1 MNRTTQHTTLVTCDG
16 AQCPLRAGPRHR
28 APVAAVLQAG
38 RRRRGHPR
46 AGGRGLARRGRHAVE
61 AVHCEGGVRC
71 RAVNEISRSFSAW
84 RRPLLGIYLDTVLTG
99 RLNVVG
105 RREIGTFGHKIHN
118 L

>member
-1 MNRTTQHTTLVTCDG
+1 MNRTTQYTTRVTCDG
-16 AQCPLRAGPRHR
+16 AQCPLRTGPRHR

-71 RAVNEISRSFSAW
+71 RAVSSAQ
-84 RRPLLGIYLDTVLTG
+84 RKPLLGYSPC
-99 RLNVVG
+99 
-105 RREIGTFGHKIHN
+105 
-118 L
+118 